1 MAINQENMQNGENS
15 NRSTSGNGMNTWEMQ
30 GNVQGNGMSPM
41 MMSRMQGE
49 ESEGANGASG
59 S

>member
-1 MAINQENMQNGENS
+1 MAINQENMQNGENG

-41 MMSRMQGE
+41 MMSRCACRGRD
-49 ESEGANGASG
+49 S
-59 S
+59 